1 MQKELLFITVIG
13 KDRKGIVAGISN
25 LLFKKNIN
33 IEDISQKIIRKHFVM
48 VMLVDI
54 KEANSSME
62 KISRDL
68 QTLGKEMGLIV
79 QVQHEN
85 IFNMMHRI

>member
-1 MQKELLFITVIG
+1 
-13 KDRKGIVAGISN
+13 
-25 LLFKKNIN
+25 
-33 IEDISQKIIRKHFVM
+33 M

-68 QTLGKEMGLIV
+68 QALGKEMGLIV

>member
-1 MQKELLFITVIG
+1 LLL
-13 KDRKGIVAGISN
+13 SN

-68 QTLGKEMGLIV
+68 QALGKEMGLIV